1 MKARI
6 YRLLNIKTS
15 ESTYIFDLLRIQLF
29 IGIANSFINI
39 AAFTY
44 FIYHF
49 SVDGLP
55 YVYLAIAGGLL
66 LINIGYEKLE
76 HRLSPLQLLK
86 IIVGGSAV
94 IVAVFWSGFWMWNLN
109 AMIFLLAVWSML
121 FYMVTGYAYWGLVSL
136 LFNIRESKRV
146 FSIVGAGDIPAKLI
160 GYLCAPVLIVFIG
173 INNLLILSLV
183 ALGIAWFFTNK
194 LIKKKRFN
202 ELKVQH
208 HHDHIHHHSKGLTD
222 FFKNNFF
229 IKNRL
234 ILAISILAILSY
246 NVFNFIDFTFISQI
260 KLKYKSISELA
271 AFVAV
276 FFAVGRFVALILKL
290 IFTSRLIEKLG
301 IITCLLITPTILFV
315 LSIAFLGFNDR
326 SYYSLYF
333 FGIMALITEVLR
345 STIQEP
351 SFFILFQPLNEE
363 GRLKGHIIAKGYMLP
378 PSLII
383 VGVSLIVLKDVH
395 ITLNI
400 SFTIKILLANLALWA
415 IVVFYVKKEYLQT
428 LHKSIARGTFTAED
442 MTVFDQKAI
451 DLLLQKLQNKNKS
464 DNIYSLKLLEKAGY
478 EQLDPLL
485 FEQLTNASDKVRK
498 FALERLQYRGKLNSD
513 NLKEL
518 LEKETEPEIRE
529 KIVASLCKLDP
540 NFLHHLSE
548 HLSEQDH
555 NIRKTI
561 IIHLIDQTEFEYLF
575 IAGREI
581 NSLIK
586 SEVPAERELALE
598 IISELKNIKFSA
610 AIEQLINDAAPSVKR
625 TAIIA
630 ACKLRT
636 RNLLPYLLDQLD
648 TNKKYVVLQGL
659 MQYGDSLFED
669 LDILSKAQVQRN
681 KLNLIKIAEKAKGLQ
696 STRFLLDCLND
707 SAYTSKI
714 IHALWIKGY
723 QAEMVETLQ
732 KLRQILEVYLA
743 NGVDKIHLQPSFNSE
758 SSMQLI
764 KQSLFSE
771 IRNDLITA
779 LKICAIVYH
788 KKEINRVLE
797 IFENNNQNKIFNAME
812 MMEMVLPK
820 QVSKQ
825 INVLL
830 DYLLDPVVFKRK
842 LAVMPAANFYD
853 LVIQDSSEKF
863 NQWTKSVCLFT
874 SFKNGDFDF
883 LQKLS
888 PKNGDTESV
897 IFSETKNYVLKA
909 IQSPVY
915 ADH

>member
-76 HRLSPLQLLK
+76 HRVSPLQLLK
-86 IIVGGSAV
+86 IIVSVSAA
-94 IVAVFWSGFWMWNLN
+94 IVALFWSGFLMWNLN

-160 GYLCAPVLIVFIG
+160 GYLSAPVLIVFIG
-173 INNLLILSLV
+173 INNLLILSLI
-183 ALGIAWFFTNK
+183 ALGISWYFTNK

-202 ELKVQH
+202 ELKVQPH
-208 HHDHIHHHSKGLTD
+208 HEHVHHHSKGLTD
-222 FFKNNFF
+222 FLKNNFF
-229 IKNRL
+229 LKNRL
-234 ILAISILAILSY
+234 IFAISILSILSY

-290 IFTSRLIEKLG
+290 VFTSRLIERLG
-301 IITCLLITPTILFV
+301 IITCLLITPTILFF

-351 SFFILFQPLNEE
+351 SFFILFQPLNEQ

-383 VGVSLIVLKDVH
+383 VGLSLIILKDVH
-395 ITLNI
+395 ITMSI
-400 SFTIKILLANLALWA
+400 SFTIKILLANLCLWA
-415 IVVFYVKKEYLQT
+415 MAVYFVKKEYLQT
-428 LHKSIARGTFTAED
+428 LHKSIARGTFTAEE
-442 MTVFDQKAI
+442 MTVFDKKAI

-478 EQLDPLL
+478 EHLDAVLL
-485 FEQLTNASDKVRK
+485 EQLTNPSDKVRK

-513 NLKEL
+513 NLKQL
-518 LEKETEPEIRE
+518 LNKETDPEIRE
-529 KIVASLCKLDP
+529 KIVGSLCKLDP
-540 NFLHHLSE
+540 DFLHHLSDR
-548 HLSEQDH
+548 LSEQEH
-555 NIRKTI
+555 TIRKTI

-586 SEVPAERELALE
+586 SEDPAERQLALE
-598 IISELKNIKFSA
+598 IISELKNIKFSV
-610 AIEQLINDAAPSVKR
+610 AIEQLINDVDPSVKR
-625 TAIIA
+625 TAIMA

-636 RNLLPYLLDQLD
+636 RNLLPYLLDLLD
-648 TNKKYVVLQGL
+648 TNKKYIVLQGL

-669 LDILSKAQVQRN
+669 LDILTQEQVGKN
-681 KLNLIKIAEKAKGLQ
+681 KWNLIKIAEKAKGLQ
-696 STRFLLDCLND
+696 STRFLLECLDD
-707 SAYTSKI
+707 SPYIEKV
-714 IHALWIKGY
+714 IHALWLKGY
-723 QAEMVETLQ
+723 QAEMVETLH
-732 KLRQILEVYLA
+732 KLRQILDIYLV
-743 NGVDKIHLQPSFNSE
+743 NGIDKISLQPSINSDA
-758 SSMQLI
+758 SMQLI
-764 KQSLFSE
+764 KQSLFTE
-771 IRNDLITA
+771 IRTDLITA

-797 IFENNNQNKIFNAME
+797 IFENNNQSKIFNAME

-825 INVLL
+825 VNVLL

-842 LAVMPAANFYD
+842 LAIIPATNFYD
-853 LVIQDSSEKF
+853 LVIHSSGEKF
-863 NQWTKSVCLFT
+863 NQWTKSVCLYT

-883 LQKLS
+883 LQNLS
-888 PKNGDTESV
+888 SKTGVAESV

-909 IQSPVY
+909 IQSPAY